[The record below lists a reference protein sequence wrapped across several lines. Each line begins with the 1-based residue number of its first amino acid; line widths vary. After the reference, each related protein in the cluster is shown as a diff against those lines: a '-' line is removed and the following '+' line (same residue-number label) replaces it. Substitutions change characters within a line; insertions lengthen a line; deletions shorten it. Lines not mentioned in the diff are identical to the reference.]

1 MSKNKKKITYN
12 KTLKIRK
19 SNNDTLFK
27 VDVKDRRILILYT
40 GGTIGMVETIKGHIP
55 KKGYLQRKLKNYL
68 KTNNSKDSHEPLSKY
83 DIISLDPLLDS
94 SNIHIKDWNRIISK
108 INKYYHQYSAFI
120 IIHGTDTLAYTASA
134 LSFAFENLDKPI
146 IITGSQIP
154 IQNLKNDGWNNLIT
168 SLILA
173 SQTHIPEVLV
183 VFSDHVLRGNRSK
196 KISANKIDAFE
207 SPNYEKLGNFGFLTS
222 KKNPYNW
229 TLEAALLK
237 KENYSSQ
244 RNDERFTATFYNE
257 NIEVIIIYLTP
268 GFNPENI
275 IHMIGKNRNIKG
287 AILVSFGVG
296 DGPTSD
302 KNFIRMLSV
311 LDKHHIIVLNITQC
325 VSGHIDS
332 NDYETGIMLQKYN
345 VISGNDM
352 TLECGYAKLL
362 YLLSKYRLNNIGPL
376 LETSIRGELSP
387 TPTSFE
393 I

>member
-1 MSKNKKKITYN
+1 KKITYN

-196 KISANKIDAFE
+196 
-207 SPNYEKLGNFGFLTS
+207 
-222 KKNPYNW
+222 
-229 TLEAALLK
+229 
-237 KENYSSQ
+237 
-244 RNDERFTATFYNE
+244 
-257 NIEVIIIYLTP
+257 
-268 GFNPENI
+268 
-275 IHMIGKNRNIKG
+275 
-287 AILVSFGVG
+287 
-296 DGPTSD
+296 
-302 KNFIRMLSV
+302 
-311 LDKHHIIVLNITQC
+311 
-325 VSGHIDS
+325 
-332 NDYETGIMLQKYN
+332 
-345 VISGNDM
+345 
-352 TLECGYAKLL
+352 
-362 YLLSKYRLNNIGPL
+362 
-376 LETSIRGELSP
+376 
-387 TPTSFE
+387 
-393 I
+393 